1 MVADFVGRVED
12 VEDGGE
18 YGECKTGTVS
28 GGGGYGCGEVLADFG
43 EEFVVVGGLADE
55 MDEEVVGCGEF

>member
-1 MVADFVGRVED
+1 MVADIVGRVED

-18 YGECKTGTVS
+18 DGECKPGTIGW
-28 GGGGYGCGEVLADFG
+28 GGGNGCGEVLADFG